1 MDNSENNKDRN
12 FGRVAVGHLTPAT
25 SQTFKSFISNMFHI
39 MFHVT
44 IIPSQMEVAP
54 LHCSVDITQ
63 KRRLFKNTKETEK
76 M

>member
-1 MDNSENNKDRN
+1 MDNPENNKDRN

-44 IIPSQMEVAP
+44 IKYQFLLPTLKSQNEA
-54 LHCSVDITQ
+54 S
-63 KRRLFKNTKETEK
+63 NT
-76 M
+76 